1 MQRAIDRLRATI
13 LACAP
18 CLLLSA
24 CAGPLTRSDALW
36 PYSGDAVAANR
47 VAHIIDPWP
56 RGSRDTAFPTVAARV
71 AESTI
76 RYKVGRPPESVAP
89 PVLVTR

>member
-1 MQRAIDRLRATI
+1 MQRAIEHFRMAI

-18 CLLLSA
+18 AVLLSA
-24 CAGPLTRSDALW
+24 CADPLTRSDALW

-56 RGSRDTAFPTVAARV
+56 AGSRDTAFSTVAARV
-71 AESTI
+71 AEPTA
-76 RYKVGRPPESVAP
+76 RYKAARPPEAVAA

>member
-1 MQRAIDRLRATI
+1 MRRASNQIRSALF
-13 LACAP
+13 ACAP
-18 CLLLSA
+18 ALFLSA
-24 CAGPLTRSDALW
+24 CADPLRRSDALW

-56 RGSRDTAFPTVAARV
+56 AASRDTAFSTVAARV
-71 AESTI
+71 AEPTV
-76 RYKVGRPPESVAP
+76 RYKVGRPAEAVAA

>member
-1 MQRAIDRLRATI
+1 MQRAIDRRRVTM

-18 CLLLSA
+18 AILLSA
-24 CAGPLTRSDALW
+24 CADPLTRSDALW

-56 RGSRDTAFPTVAARV
+56 AASRNTAFPTVAARV
-71 AESTI
+71 AEPTA
-76 RYKVGRPPESVAP
+76 RYKSARPPEAVAA